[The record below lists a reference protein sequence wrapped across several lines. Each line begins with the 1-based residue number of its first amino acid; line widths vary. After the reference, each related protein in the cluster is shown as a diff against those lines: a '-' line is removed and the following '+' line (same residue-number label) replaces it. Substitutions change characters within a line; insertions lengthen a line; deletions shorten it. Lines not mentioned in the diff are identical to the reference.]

1 MSFFSKL
8 FKHSEEPEK
17 EQTAIEQLASRYIY
31 PEDEYWIPFGN
42 PDKHYVITDTKTD
55 RIFHLN
61 VCYDFIDWY
70 DMEKAE
76 ANMRDPKDDYFKVTA
91 TVSTG
96 DEDNEVRYSFTARLE
111 QKNFDRII
119 NLTDARLALY
129 DQLKEARADSSN
141 PQRQQEA
148 YLVSTLLR
156 AVHDNVWI
164 APLTKYKEKLEQAR
178 AEVKAAYIAAQP
190 KIEAYKEK
198 NQKRKS
204 SKKKEVLT
212 SEQFNMQMSAYMQ
225 NLMRENL
232 VDRN

>member
-1 MSFFSKL
+1 MSFFSKF
-8 FKHSEEPEK
+8 FKHQEEPEK

-55 RIFHLN
+55 RVFHLN
-61 VCYDFIDWY
+61 VRHDFIDWY

-76 ANMRDPKDDYFKVTA
+76 ANMRDPQDNYFKVTA
-91 TVSTG
+91 AVSTG
-96 DEDNEVRYSFTARLE
+96 DEDNEVRYSFTACLE

-212 SEQFNMQMSAYMQ
+212 SEQFNMQMSTYMQ
-225 NLMRENL
+225 NLMKDDL
-232 VDRN
+232 VDRH